1 MYYQIYFK
9 KISNLE
15 KDELES
21 WEQQNCAF
29 YNHLFE
35 NTHSTVL
42 RTIYTNLD
50 QLSEPYRH
58 CLFYLLSK
66 EDTTEFISITLQLQD
81 DLYQNVELNCHA
93 NIEKSLLNI
102 LNLTIMY
109 SKKYSNFYK

>member
-15 KDELES
+15 KDEMES

-35 NTHSTVL
+35 NTHGTVL
-42 RTIYTNLD
+42 RTIYTYLD

-66 EDTTEFISITLQLQD
+66 EDTTEFISRTLQLQD

-93 NIEKSLLNI
+93 SIEKSLLDI
-102 LNLTIMY
+102 LNLTIIY
-109 SKKYSNFYK
+109 SKK